1 MTISASISLTQA
13 ATALQ
18 NGNVG
23 VLPTDT
29 VYGLVAQAH
38 NRLAVERLYR
48 LKNRERKPGTLIA
61 ASAKQL
67 RELGVPNEL
76 LDRLA
81 PYWPGPLSAVLPISD
96 RYSYLHQGLGDI
108 AMRVVAND
116 DIRHLLEQTGPLMT
130 SSANHPGA
138 PGATTMIEAWDYFQ
152 DKVDFYV
159 DGGNLA
165 DRPPSTIVKF
175 EANGTLKIL
184 RQGAV
189 VLTQSN

>member
-175 EANGTLKIL
+175 EANDTLKIL